1 MMRRNR
7 LRRRRMA
14 EVREALETAQFGR
27 FTLDARRRLLL
38 ADGVAVQLHAKAF
51 DLLEFLV
58 SRRGEALSREAI
70 LAHVWEGKTVADSN
84 LSVQLS
90 ALRAALK
97 KAGSTAE
104 MIVTLP
110 GPRYRFVGPVES
122 PAARDPV
129 PSEAAPLPPAPAP
142 KSAPA
147 PRRLAWAAAAAAL
160 ILVSAGL
167 AWEAIRPVNTIG
179 GAPRFSIAVLPFRNL
194 SVDRSQDYLADAI
207 TDDLTTDLAHLPAS
221 TVIAR
226 ESADQFR
233 ARTLPVQQIG
243 SALHVRYLLEGSLR
257 AEGQSYHIN
266 AQLIDATT
274 GAQLWAE
281 RFDTG
286 WDHLGSARDAIVRR
300 IASALD
306 LQWDRVESA
315 RSQKDRPGNPDA
327 MDLFFRARA
336 ILDTDDTLP
345 GLTEAAALLEK
356 SVAEAPDFADA
367 LAELGWARLR
377 RVMEVGDAAPAT
389 DRQQAHEAISRALN
403 LAPRNATARAARAH
417 EFLLGGDCQ
426 AAQFAAL
433 DALSIAPSSVEPRL
447 VLADCAWLRA
457 QLDEEDT
464 QLEEI
469 LRINPDGRDSAHLT
483 LMRGS
488 IRLLQGR
495 AAEAAELINRAIA
508 GDPDPQPGA
517 PSMGRAEYARI
528 LLIAAADMQGNRKQ
542 AMAELAAYAKIW
554 PNRSVWRF
562 ANYYPRDVAAL
573 PGAARVL
580 AALRDAGMPEYGD
593 ATAALPAGDTTCTDG
608 EWGVTPTSLPGGTV
622 IGTQALAAAL
632 ASNAPPLV
640 VDLGRGSAAVPGG
653 HWFSPETAATMSMRA
668 FIAGVAS
675 SGQAHAGSPAIVIM
689 GDGPFGCDPFTAAM
703 DLIAQG
709 HAGIAWYRDGEEGW
723 SRSGHAHEDVRRA
736 W

>member
-1 MMRRNR
+1 
-7 LRRRRMA
+7 MA
-14 EVREALETAQFGR
+14 EVREAVETAQFGR
-27 FTLDARRRLLL
+27 FTLDAHRRLLL
-38 ADGVAVQLHAKAF
+38 ADGVPVQLHAKAF
-51 DLLEFLV
+51 DLLVFLV
-58 SRRGEALSREAI
+58 THCGEALSREAI

-122 PAARDPV
+122 PAEPRAPQPRIAEPEPAPPV
-129 PSEAAPLPPAPAP
+129 PAPARAVRP
-142 KSAPA
+142 KRRRAWALAASVALIIATSLAWRTLRPGAVGPA
-147 PRRLAWAAAAAAL
+147 PQ
-160 ILVSAGL
+160 
-167 AWEAIRPVNTIG
+167 
-179 GAPRFSIAVLPFRNL
+179 RFSIAVLPFRNL

-233 ARTLPVQQIG
+233 DRRLPVQQIG
-243 SALHVRYLLEGSLR
+243 SALQVRYLLEGSLR

-266 AQLIDATT
+266 AALIDAST
-274 GAQLWAE
+274 GTQLWAE

-300 IASALD
+300 IASGLD
-306 LQWDRVESA
+306 LQWDRVETA
-315 RSQKDRPGNPDA
+315 RSVKERPDDPDA
-327 MDLFFRARA
+327 TDLFFRARA
-336 ILDTDDTLP
+336 ILDTDDTIP
-345 GLTEAAALLEK
+345 ALTEAASLLEK
-356 SVAEAPDFADA
+356 SVAKEPDFADA
-367 LAELGWARLR
+367 LAELGWVRLR
-377 RVMEVGDAAPAT
+377 RVMAVGDAAPAA
-389 DRQQAHEAISRALN
+389 DRQQAHEAISRALA
-403 LAPRNATARAARAH
+403 LEPENATARAARAH
-417 EFLLGGDCQ
+417 ELLLGGDCQ

-433 DALSIAPSSVEPRL
+433 DALSHSPSSVEPRL
-447 VLADCAWLRA
+447 ILADCAWLRA
-457 QLDEEDT
+457 KLDDEDA

-608 EWGVTPTSLPGGTV
+608 EWGVTPSSLPGGTV

-689 GDGPFGCDPFTAAM
+689 GDGPFGCDSFTAAAG
-703 DLIAQG
+703 LVAQG
-709 HAGIAWYRDGEEGW
+709 HAGVAWYRDGEEGW
-723 SRSGHAHEDVRRA
+723 SRSGHAHGDVRRA